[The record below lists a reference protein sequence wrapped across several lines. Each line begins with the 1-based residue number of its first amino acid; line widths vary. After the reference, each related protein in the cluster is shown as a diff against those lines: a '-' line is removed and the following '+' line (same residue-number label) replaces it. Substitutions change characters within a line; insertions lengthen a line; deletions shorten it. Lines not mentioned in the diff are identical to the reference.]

1 MRSAAS
7 GDDVM
12 TEEVWAGAWY
22 DGIDYSW
29 RFEVST
35 WGRIRNA
42 KTKRIYALHAGT
54 NEYLQICTSV
64 CGKNKN
70 IRIHRCV
77 AETFIPN
84 PNHLEIVN
92 HRDGNKKNNQL
103 ENLEWCSREYNYEHA
118 VDMELINP
126 IHTWR
131 FASASHH
138 GQYRGSNNGMAKLT
152 EQDVKFIRENYIPK
166 GKGQKCNRKELAN
179 YFGVSVGLISRIVK
193 NEIWTH
199 I

>member
-1 MRSAAS
+1 M
-7 GDDVM
+7 
-12 TEEVWAGAWY
+12 EQEIWAGAWY

-84 PNHLEIVN
+84 PDHLEIVN
-92 HRDGNKKNNQL
+92 HRDGNKRNNQL
-103 ENLEWCSREYNYEHA
+103 SNLEWCSRARLWN
-118 VDMELINP
+118 
-126 IHTWR
+126 
-131 FASASHH
+131 
-138 GQYRGSNNGMAKLT
+138 
-152 EQDVKFIRENYIPK
+152 
-166 GKGQKCNRKELAN
+166 
-179 YFGVSVGLISRIVK
+179 
-193 NEIWTH
+193 
-199 I
+199 